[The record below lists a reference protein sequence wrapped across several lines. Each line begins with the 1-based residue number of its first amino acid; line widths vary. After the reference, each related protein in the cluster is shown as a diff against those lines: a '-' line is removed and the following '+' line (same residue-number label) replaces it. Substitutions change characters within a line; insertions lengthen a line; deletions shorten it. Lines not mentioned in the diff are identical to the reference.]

1 MDARRGWWA
10 GMQKEFGDGASVSGE
25 AEESR
30 TQEVERLAAG
40 P

>member
-1 MDARRGWWA
+1 MESRRGWWA
-10 GMQKEFGDGASVSGE
+10 GMQKEFGDSVTGE

-40 P
+40 H